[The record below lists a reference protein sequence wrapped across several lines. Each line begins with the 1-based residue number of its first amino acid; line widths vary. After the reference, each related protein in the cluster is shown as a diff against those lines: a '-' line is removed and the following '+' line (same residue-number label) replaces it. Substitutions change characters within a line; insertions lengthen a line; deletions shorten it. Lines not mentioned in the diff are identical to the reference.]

1 MGDEIWGGGW
11 HLRSLFEVTINRM
24 NIYHINTTVTKEG
37 EVHLS
42 KLPFKPGQEIEI
54 VARPFETTPDRVEE
68 KAWME
73 FGLREFL
80 KGYADEDSIYD
91 DL

>member
-1 MGDEIWGGGW
+1 MQA
-11 HLRSLFEVTINRM
+11 
-24 NIYHINTTVTKEG
+24 YHISTKITKEG
-37 EVHLS
+37 EAHLL
-42 KLPFKPGQEIEI
+42 KLPFKPGQDVE
-54 VARPFETTPDRVEE
+54 VVVRPFDADADRREE

-91 DL
+91 EL

>member
-1 MGDEIWGGGW
+1 MQA
-11 HLRSLFEVTINRM
+11 
-24 NIYHINTTVTKEG
+24 YHISTKITQDG
-37 EVHLS
+37 EVHLP
-42 KLPFKPGQEIEI
+42 KLPFKPGQDVE
-54 VARPFETTPDRVEE
+54 VVVRPFDDGTRIVGDADRREE
-68 KAWME
+68 NAWMA

>member
-1 MGDEIWGGGW
+1 MIQA
-11 HLRSLFEVTINRM
+11 
-24 NIYHINTTVTKEG
+24 YHINTRVTEQG
-37 EVHLS
+37 EVRLP
-42 KLPFKPGQEIEI
+42 KLPFQPGQNVE
-54 VARPFETTPDRVEE
+54 VVVRPFDDDRDRREE

-91 DL
+91 EL

>member
-1 MGDEIWGGGW
+1 MQA
-11 HLRSLFEVTINRM
+11 
-24 NIYHINTTVTKEG
+24 YHISTKITQDG
-37 EVHLS
+37 EVHLP
-42 KLPFKPGQEIEI
+42 KLPFKPGQDVE
-54 VARPFETTPDRVEE
+54 VVVRPFDNDADRREE